1 MRNYLFLGYGPI
13 CRHVIRSIF
22 QSHPN
27 AQIHVIT
34 RNEYIGKNQE
44 LILLTPVEWLESRN
58 EIVFDI
64 VINSWR
70 ELGVKGDFSRL
81 EILEK
86 LARQPNSVLV
96 NLSTVAVYGECK
108 YPKNELSH
116 LSPKNDYGINKL
128 QLEQMI
134 KTLNFFKV
142 FNLRISNVYG
152 DPAFSDFMNIA
163 ADSFLNRK
171 VLYIA
176 NPDLIIRDFISI
188 GDLREIIQLVMT
200 NSQNSTFE
208 GFTDINIGSGE
219 SFSLRTILET
229 IQELTENGIIVQEI
243 EAEEETILKSLID
256 TSKMI
261 ELYGKRIEQPLALI
275 RKDFQRNI
283 GRSSLYD
290 PNLKNVK

>member
-22 QSHPN
+22 QSHPD
-27 AQIHVIT
+27 AQIYVISG
-34 RNEYIGKNQE
+34 NENIGKDQKVM
-44 LILLTPVEWLESRN
+44 LLTPVEWLESRD
-58 EIVFDI
+58 EIEFNI

-70 ELGVKGDFSRL
+70 TLGVEGDFSRI

-96 NLSTVAVYGECK
+96 NLSSVAVYGECK
-108 YPKNELSH
+108 YPKNELSF

-152 DPAFSDFMNIA
+152 DPAFGDFMNIA
-163 ADSFLNRK
+163 ADSYINRK

-188 GDLREIIQLVMT
+188 EDLREIIQLVMR
-200 NSQNSTFE
+200 NSQNSIFK
-208 GFTDINIGSGE
+208 GFTDVNIGSGE

-229 IQELTENGIIVQEI
+229 IQELTENGIIVQEV
-243 EAEEETILKSLID
+243 EAEEGTILKSLID

-275 RKDFQRNI
+275 RRDFQRNI
-283 GRSSLYD
+283 GR
-290 PNLKNVK
+290 